1 MGAQQSPIL
10 RFPASQDD
18 GVLNLSSY
26 DMEAASSSAFTGSRV
41 TAAGSSDLF
50 EDFSWYFTKD
60 LIFNPAMQKK

>member
-1 MGAQQSPIL
+1 
-10 RFPASQDD
+10 
-18 GVLNLSSY
+18 
-26 DMEAASSSAFTGSRV
+26 MEAASSSAFTGSRV